1 MAALRTEFA
10 AAHRHTAV
18 SHAERARLTMTKG
31 IKAALARIARSHC
44 TLGAHLSATVRRGYF
59 CRYVP
64 DPRHPITWMT

>member
-1 MAALRTEFA
+1 
-10 AAHRHTAV
+10 V
-18 SHAERARLTMTKG
+18 SHAERARLTVTKG